1 MITGVEKI
9 GDVLEVGLRDAIS
22 LVKFIK
28 HFMVW
33 DVVDD
38 FLSFSG
44 EKLIRWSE
52 IKNYQFFIYPMSVL
66 VPKSACCH
74 YFENL
79 EWSLKIPIN
88 LKKKVILDEP
98 ILFESYR
105 LHNNPYG
112 FWSRLKIRA
121 TLDRS
126 EINSEKVKLSK
137 LDVRS
142 EYESELSYYYYP
154 LSFQE
159 NNTDITELEKSM
171 DELIKSSDNTGTV
184 LCTENLPLYNEVTVF
199 ENTLFVIV
207 NFIYSIYNR
216 QFREGTKEY
225 KVFTP
230 FAKLLWGYGE
240 SFEEVFSTIKE
251 ITAFLG

>member
-9 GDVLEVGLRDAIS
+9 GDVLEVDLIDAIS

-44 EKLIRWSE
+44 ERLIRWSE
-52 IKNYQFFIYPMSVL
+52 IKNYQFSIYPMSVL
-66 VPKSACCH
+66 VPKSVCCY
-74 YFENL
+74 YFESL
-79 EWSLKIPIN
+79 EWSLKIPIE
-88 LKKKVILDEP
+88 LKKKVRLDEP

-121 TLDRS
+121 TLDKS
-126 EINSEKVKLSK
+126 GINSGKVKLSR
-137 LDVRS
+137 LDIRS
-142 EYESELSYYYYP
+142 EYGSELSYYYYS

-159 NNTDITELEKSM
+159 DSADVMELEKSM
-171 DELIKSSDNTGTV
+171 DELIKSSDDAGAV
-184 LCTENLPLYNEVTVF
+184 LCTENLPLYNKITVF

-216 QFREGTKEY
+216 QFIEDTKEY
-225 KVFTP
+225 KVFIP
-230 FAKLLWGYGE
+230 FTKLLWGYGE
-240 SFEEVFSTIKE
+240 SFEEMFSTIKE
-251 ITAFLG
+251 LTAFLG